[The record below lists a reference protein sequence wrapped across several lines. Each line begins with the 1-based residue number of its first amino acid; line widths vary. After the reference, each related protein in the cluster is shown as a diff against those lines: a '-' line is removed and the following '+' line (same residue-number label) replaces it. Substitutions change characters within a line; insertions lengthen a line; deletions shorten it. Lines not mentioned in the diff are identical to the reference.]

1 MLYRIRYDSD
11 EGSGEAEVAIEANT
25 PTEAIVK
32 FRHMHSGSGG
42 CKGGCANVTS
52 VSPDP
57 LCDQIRWG
65 DGV

>member
-1 MLYRIRYDSD
+1 MLYRIRYHSD

-32 FRHMHSGSGG
+32 FRHLQGGSGS

-52 VSPDP
+52 VSPDLP
-57 LCDQIRWG
+57 CDQIRWG